1 MTTAVQKAKG
11 SATAPTV
18 PSHGSR
24 SLTKETKMNSNVDT
38 SKVTEIPALDDKT
51 SSNGMSV
58 QLLQSRERLEA
69 QIEALIGLLDL
80 LDVDPDFE
88 PDNDNEPSLG
98 APEHVVQTHWY
109 SPVSAEVCDTE
120 LEDENDEDGGDIEP
134 NGDEQ
139 DSSFTEDDAGGFCQ

>member
-1 MTTAVQKAKG
+1 MTTAVKKAKG

-51 SSNGMSV
+51 SSNGKPND
-58 QLLQSRERLEA
+58 RDRLEA

-80 LDVDPDFE
+80 LDDDPDLE
-88 PDNDNEPSLG
+88 PDNDNEPTLG
-98 APEHVVQTHWY
+98 APEHIVQSHWY
-109 SPVSAEVCDTE
+109 FPVSAEVCDTE
-120 LEDENDEDGGDIEP
+120 LEDENDEDGGDTEP